1 MHAICVVATGKDV
14 GKTTVCIGLVK
25 LLRDRGLRVNF
36 IKPVGQ
42 SYIQIDSARMDK
54 DSILMR
60 SVYDLKG
67 DLTDMS
73 PVTIPRGFVQD
84 YIFKPDVEPLKKRVL
99 EAYER
104 LSRDCDVLVVEGT
117 GHAGVGSCF
126 DLSNADVAAL
136 MNAQALVVAE
146 GGIGSTID
154 EVCLNVSLFQAKGVN
169 VLGVVVNKVFPDK
182 WKRLRDDLAR
192 GLGNKGLT
200 LLGVLPHDMV
210 LTYPR
215 MGQIAQVLGAQVLCG
230 QEALDTR
237 VENVIVAAME
247 PQNFLPRIRPHTL
260 MITPGDRIDNILVAL
275 NTRHYSTDVRGAVD
289 GIVLTGGLV
298 PDLAI
303 LEIMKPSG
311 VPVLLCK
318 ENTYPVAAEVNSM
331 VFKILPDD
339 LDKIELAQRLVR
351 DHLDVETLLC
361 KVLGDDRTQPGV
373 RAVPS
378 EDSAQ
383 G

>member
-1 MHAICVVATGKDV
+1 MHTICVVATGKDV
-14 GKTTVCIGLVK
+14 GKTTVSIGLMK
-25 LLRDRGLRVNF
+25 ALRERGLRVNF

-42 SYIQIDSARMDK
+42 SYVQINGVRMDK

-84 YIFKPDVEPLKKRVL
+84 YILNPDVEPLKKRIL

-104 LSRDCDVLVVEGT
+104 LSRDCDILVVEGT

-136 MNAQALVVAE
+136 LHAEALVVAE

-169 VLGVVVNKVFPDK
+169 VLGIVANKVFPDN
-182 WKRLRDDLAR
+182 WKRIRDDLAR

-200 LLGVLPHDMV
+200 LLGVLPHEMA

-215 MGQIAQVLGAQVLCG
+215 MGQIAQVLGGQVLCG
-230 QEALDTR
+230 HSALDTR

-247 PQNFLPRIRPHTL
+247 PQNLLPQIRPHTL
-260 MITPGDRIDNILVAL
+260 MIAPGDRIDNILVAL
-275 NTRHYSTDVRGAVD
+275 NTHHYSTDIRGTVD
-289 GIVLTGGLV
+289 AIVLTGGLV
-298 PDLAI
+298 PDMAI
-303 LEIMKPSG
+303 VELMKSSG

-318 ENTYPVAAEVNSM
+318 ENTYPVAAEVKSM

-339 LDKIELAQRLVR
+339 LDKIELAQRLIE
-351 DHLDVETLLC
+351 DHLDIENLLC
-361 KVLGDDRTQPGV
+361 KVLGDQCCPVMSQTMSG
-373 RAVPS
+373 
-378 EDSAQ
+378 AQ
-383 G
+383 